1 MLIKSQ
7 SVQGETALMF
17 SSEILFDKESVTLFA
32 RYHDELSAHRA
43 KRVWVETFESHF
55 LLEADGDYRLEVA
68 RDESEIEVFF
78 VLRCRFISACAR
90 YAFWRITNQQA
101 PEAQY
106 VLETAH
112 IPFTEE
118 SWLDFHVSSD
128 LREFVSE
135 EEFVVKESPLSI
147 DLENK
152 SVRVNRKWFQTF
164 EAMVDKIV
172 KSFDSGK

>member
-7 SVQGETALMF
+7 SAGGEAALRF
-17 SSEILFDKESVTLFA
+17 SSEILFDKDAITLFA

-43 KRVWVETFESHF
+43 KRIWIETYESHF
-55 LLEADGDYRLEVA
+55 LLEEDGDYRLEVA
-68 RDESEIEVFF
+68 KEESELEVFF
-78 VLRCRFISACAR
+78 VLRCKFISACAR

-112 IPFTEE
+112 IPFTDE

-152 SVRVNRKWFQTF
+152 SVRVNRNWFKTF